1 VTEVDHD
8 AASRHGVAASKGARV
23 AVDAAATTHSEL
35 VVRALRCFPNHT
47 AFRQGD
53 RTLTYREAERLL
65 AQTVSVLR
73 ELGLRAGDGVALL
86 SPNRPEAWVSQVAP
100 GFLGCSYTA
109 LHPLGSFDDHLY
121 ACNEAELKVL
131 LVDPGYA
138 DRAAALLENAP
149 SLEHVLTFGPAD
161 VGRDLLTLV
170 DRVSPTAL
178 DRCQTDPDTI
188 NWLLYTGGTTGV
200 PKAAELPERAVAQM
214 AFSTSVG
221 WDLPARRDYL
231 AVAPISHAAG
241 MMITAVLMAG
251 GSVTLMNGWDPQEWV
266 DTVSREKIT
275 LSLLVPTMIYSLLD
289 SGVLDSADTS
299 SIETI
304 MYGSSPMAPARL
316 REAIERLGS
325 VFCQLYGQTECAGIV
340 TSLWRHHHDLTR
352 PERFGSCGLPMPGA
366 RVTLRDDDNEP
377 VANGDRGEVCVQG
390 LSVMKGYHKR
400 PDLSREAL
408 AGGWLRTGDIAFA
421 DPEGFLY
428 LVDRKKDMIV
438 SGGFNIF
445 PSEIEQVL
453 TNHPHVSAAAVIGV
467 PDPKWGEAVKAIVVP
482 RPGATL
488 DASALI
494 ALVKQYK
501 GSHYAPK
508 SLDIV
513 EALPTNPLGKPDKK
527 SLRRKYWP
535 KSDRQIG

>member
-1 VTEVDHD
+1 M
-8 AASRHGVAASKGARV
+8 AIGS
-23 AVDAAATTHSEL
+23 AATTHSDL
-35 VVRALRCFPNHT
+35 IARALRCFPDRV

-53 RTLTYREAERLL
+53 RTVTYREAEDLVVR
-65 AQTVSVLR
+65 TVAVLC
-73 ELGLRAGDGVALL
+73 ELGLVAGDGVAVL
-86 SPNRPEAWVSQVAP
+86 SPNRPETWVTQVAP

-121 ACNEAELKVL
+121 ACDEAGLKVL
-131 LVDPGYA
+131 LVDPSYA
-138 DRAAALLENAP
+138 ERAAALLENSS

-161 VGRDLLTLV
+161 IGQDLLTLV
-170 DRVSPTAL
+170 DKVSPTPL
-178 DRCQTDPDTI
+178 DRFQTDPETT

-251 GSVTLMNGWDPQEWV
+251 GSVTLMKGWDPQEWV
-266 DTVSREKIT
+266 DTVSRENIT
-275 LSLLVPTMIYSLLD
+275 LALLVPTMIYSLLD
-289 SGVLDSADTS
+289 SGALDSGDVTS
-299 SIETI
+299 LETI
-304 MYGSSPMAPARL
+304 MYGSSPMASARL
-316 REAIERLGS
+316 REGIDRLGS

-340 TSLWRHHHDLTR
+340 TSLWRHHHDLAR
-352 PERFGSCGLPMPGA
+352 PERFGSCGIPMPGV
-366 RVTLRDDDNEP
+366 RVSLRNDDNQP
-377 VANGDRGEVCVQG
+377 VAQGERGEVCIQG

-400 PDLSREAL
+400 PDLTEEAL
-408 AGGWLRTGDIAFA
+408 AGGWLRTGDIACA
-421 DPEGFLY
+421 DEDGFLY

-453 TNHPHVSAAAVIGV
+453 TDHPSVSSAAVIGI

-482 RPGATL
+482 RPGFTL

-494 ALVKQYK
+494 ALVKEHK

-508 SLDIV
+508 SLDV
-513 EALPTNPLGKPDKK
+513 VDALPVSPLGKPDKK
-527 SLRRKYWP
+527 RLRDKYWSH
-535 KSDRQIG
+535 SDRQIG